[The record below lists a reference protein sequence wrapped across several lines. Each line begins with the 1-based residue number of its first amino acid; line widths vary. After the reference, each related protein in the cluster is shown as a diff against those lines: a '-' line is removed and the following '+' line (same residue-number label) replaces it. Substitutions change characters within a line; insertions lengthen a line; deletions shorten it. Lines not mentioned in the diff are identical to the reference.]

1 MLAGGGLTR
10 DCTQF
15 ALHTKRRWLVGQ
27 YEAGDVVFH
36 QCRMIHCSAN
46 NEDPEERIRFATDVR
61 FTDRLMKF
69 EDRWDDYG
77 EDDK

>member
-1 MLAGGGLTR
+1 MLSGGGLTR

-15 ALHTKRRWLVGQ
+15 ALHTKRRWLAAN

-46 NEDPEERIRFATDVR
+46 NEDPDERIRFATDVR
-61 FTDRLMKF
+61 FTDKQMMF
-69 EDRWDDYG
+69 EDCWDDYG
-77 EDDK
+77 EDEV